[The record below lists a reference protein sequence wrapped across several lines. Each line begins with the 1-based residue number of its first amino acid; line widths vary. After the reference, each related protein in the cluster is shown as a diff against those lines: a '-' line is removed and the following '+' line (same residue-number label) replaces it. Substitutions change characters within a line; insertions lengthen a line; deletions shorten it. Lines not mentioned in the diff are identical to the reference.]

1 MKHLTGPLQHSQ
13 DTLIGWRCRRKDT
26 CSTILLRAVLRS
38 TPRPI
43 LHSTLVLALK
53 GSLQVLSCK
62 GLFPQPR
69 GHVKSLQQL
78 PHQQGQEKGG
88 TTPRHIIYYF
98 KFSSYFPLLRGE
110 GKGGSLW
117 PSPPAS
123 VTSAQIWEGVEG
135 IAPKE
140 DHSRK
145 HRC

>member
-13 DTLIGWRCRRKDT
+13 DTLTGWRCRRKGT
-26 CSTILLRAVLRS
+26 CSTILLRAVFRS
-38 TPRPI
+38 TPGPI

-53 GSLQVLSCK
+53 GSVQVLSCK
-62 GLFPQPR
+62 GLFLQPT
-69 GHVKSLQQL
+69 GDIKSLQLL
-78 PHQQGQEKGG
+78 PRQQGQEKGG
-88 TTPRHIIYYF
+88 TTLRHIIYYF
-98 KFSSYFPLLRGE
+98 KFSSYFPLLRGG

-123 VTSAQIWEGVEG
+123 VTSGQIWEGVEG
-135 IAPKE
+135 IASKE